1 MVIMSGTATVL
12 QQFVSGLKS
21 RNEDTRAKSAKD
33 LQHYVTTEL
42 RELSQDEATTFY
54 DELNHHIFELVS
66 SSDVNERKGGILA
79 IVSLIGVEGGN
90 ATRISRFANYLRNL
104 LPSSDPVVME
114 MASKAMGHL
123 SMAGDTFTAE
133 YVEFEVKRAL
143 EWLGADRNEGRRHAA
158 VLVLRELAVSAPTF
172 FFQQVQPFFD
182 NIFYAVWDPKQAI
195 REGAVSALRASLI
208 LTTQRETK
216 EMQKP
221 QWYKQTFEEAEKGFD
236 ETLAKEKGMNRD
248 DRVHGALLILN
259 ELVRISSMEG
269 ERMREEME
277 EITQQQLVHDKYC
290 KELMGFGTKPR
301 HITPFT
307 SFQSVQPQQSNA
319 LLGLLGYSTPQGFLT
334 FGAAPLPAK
343 SSLVESRYCRELMEE
358 RFDQVCRWVLKYK
371 TSKNPLI
378 QMTILNLLPRLAAF
392 QPHIFTDQYLS
403 DTMGYLLGCLKKE
416 KERTAAFQALGLL
429 VVAVRAEIQPYLSK
443 VLEIIKA
450 ALPPKDFAHKRQKT
464 MQVDATVFTCI
475 SMLSRAMG
483 PSIQPDIKELLE
495 PMLAVGLSPAL
506 TAVLYDLSRQI
517 PQLKKDIQDGLLK
530 MLSLVLMHKPLR
542 HPGMPKGLAYQLAS
556 PSLTNI
562 PEASDVGSITL
573 ALRTLGSFEFEG
585 HSLTQFVRHCAD
597 HFLNSEHKEIRMEA
611 ARTCSRLLTPS
622 IHLISGHVVS
632 QTAVQ
637 VVADVLSK
645 LLVVGITDPDPDI
658 RYCVLASLDERFD
671 AHLAQAENLQA
682 LFVALNDEVFEIR
695 ELAICTIGRLSS
707 MNPAF
712 VMPFLR
718 KMLIQILTELEHS
731 GVGRNKEQ
739 SARMLG
745 HLVSNA
751 PRLIRPYMEP
761 ILKAL
766 ILKLKDPDPN
776 PGVVISVLATIGELA
791 QVVGWSPQRS
801 QESTVKGRQT
811 LHFRQSAG
819 DAQVDQ
825 VFVFESVQEEAEAQL
840 PRNQH
845 RKPQENVS
853 GLEMRKWMDELF
865 PIIMDMLQDS
875 SSLAKRQ
882 VALWT
887 LGQQVASTGYVVEPY
902 RKYPSLL
909 EVLLN
914 FLKTEQNQGIRRE
927 AIRVLGLLGALDPY
941 KHKVNI
947 GMIDQSRDASA
958 VSLSESKSS
967 QDSAD
972 YSTSEM
978 LVNMGNLPLDEF
990 YPAVA
995 IVTLMRIL
1003 RDPSLSN
1010 HHTMVVQAV
1019 TFIFKSLGLKC
1030 VQFLP
1035 QVMPTFLNVIRVC
1048 DASIREFLFQQ
1059 MGMVVCFVKIHIRPY
1074 MDDIF
1079 TLIREYWTPN
1089 NPMQNTIILL
1099 IEQIVVALGGEFKL
1113 YLPQLIPHM
1122 LRVFMHD
1129 NSTGR
1134 GVTIKLLNAIQLFGA
1149 NLDDYLH
1156 LLLPPI
1162 VKLFDA
1168 PDVPLQA
1175 RKVALETLDRL
1186 TESLDFTDYASR
1198 IIHPIVRTLDSTPE
1212 LRSTSMDTLSS
1223 LVFQLGKK
1231 YQIFIPM
1238 VNKVML
1244 KHRINHQRYDIL
1256 ICRIVKGYTLAEEEE
1271 DPLIFQHRQLR
1282 GNQGDALV
1290 SGPVEAGPMKKLH
1303 VSTTALQ
1310 KAWGAARKVSKD
1322 DWLEW
1327 LRRLSVVLLKE
1338 SSSPALRSCWS
1349 LAQTYIPL
1357 ARDLFNAAFLSCW
1370 SELSEDQQDELIRSI
1385 ELALTSQ
1392 DIAEVT
1398 QTLLN
1403 LAEFMEH
1410 SDKGPLPLRDDNG
1423 IVLLGERAAKCRAYA
1438 KALHYKELE
1447 FQKGPSPLIL
1457 ESLIRSLDDDE

>member
-1 MVIMSGTATVL
+1 MAVVVFPAVTMVIMSGTATVL
-12 QQFVSGLKS
+12 QQFISGLKS

-42 RELSQDEATTFY
+42 REVPDAAPAPYTSLMSMKRKEGY
-54 DELNHHIFELVS
+54 LLLV
-66 SSDVNERKGGILA
+66 
-79 IVSLIGVEGGN
+79 VSLIGVEGGN

-182 NIFYAVWDPKQAI
+182 NIFYAVWDQKQAI
-195 REGAVSALRASLI
+195 REGAVSALRACLI

-319 LLGLLGYSTPQGFLT
+319 LLGLLGYSTPQGFLS
-334 FGAAPLPAK
+334 FGAAPVPAK

-392 QPHIFTDQYLS
+392 QPHNFTDQYLS
-403 DTMGYLLGCLKKE
+403 DTMGHLLGCLKKE

-429 VVAVRAEIQPYLSK
+429 VVAVRTEIQPYLSK
-443 VLEIIKA
+443 ILEIIKA

-464 MQVDATVFTCI
+464 IQVDATVFTCI

-542 HPGMPKGLAYQLAS
+542 HPGMPKGLAHQMAS

-562 PEASDVGSITL
+562 PEAGDVGGITL

-622 IHLISGHVVS
+622 INLINGHVVS

-776 PGVVISVLATIGELA
+776 PAVVISVLATIGELA
-791 QVVGWSPQRS
+791 Q
-801 QESTVKGRQT
+801 
-811 LHFRQSAG
+811 
-819 DAQVDQ
+819 
-825 VFVFESVQEEAEAQL
+825 
-840 PRNQH
+840 
-845 RKPQENVS
+845 VS

-1048 DASIREFLFQQ
+1048 DASIRESKKC
-1059 MGMVVCFVKIHIRPY
+1059 VVIA
-1074 MDDIF
+1074 
-1079 TLIREYWTPN
+1079 
-1089 NPMQNTIILL
+1089 
-1099 IEQIVVALGGEFKL
+1099 IE
-1113 YLPQLIPHM
+1113 
-1122 LRVFMHD
+1122 
-1129 NSTGR
+1129 
-1134 GVTIKLLNAIQLFGA
+1134 
-1149 NLDDYLH
+1149 
-1156 LLLPPI
+1156 
-1162 VKLFDA
+1162 
-1168 PDVPLQA
+1168 
-1175 RKVALETLDRL
+1175 
-1186 TESLDFTDYASR
+1186 
-1198 IIHPIVRTLDSTPE
+1198 
-1212 LRSTSMDTLSS
+1212 
-1223 LVFQLGKK
+1223 
-1231 YQIFIPM
+1231 
-1238 VNKVML
+1238 
-1244 KHRINHQRYDIL
+1244 
-1256 ICRIVKGYTLAEEEE
+1256 
-1271 DPLIFQHRQLR
+1271 
-1282 GNQGDALV
+1282 
-1290 SGPVEAGPMKKLH
+1290 
-1303 VSTTALQ
+1303 
-1310 KAWGAARKVSKD
+1310 
-1322 DWLEW
+1322 
-1327 LRRLSVVLLKE
+1327 
-1338 SSSPALRSCWS
+1338 
-1349 LAQTYIPL
+1349 
-1357 ARDLFNAAFLSCW
+1357 
-1370 SELSEDQQDELIRSI
+1370 
-1385 ELALTSQ
+1385 
-1392 DIAEVT
+1392 
-1398 QTLLN
+1398 
-1403 LAEFMEH
+1403 
-1410 SDKGPLPLRDDNG
+1410 
-1423 IVLLGERAAKCRAYA
+1423 
-1438 KALHYKELE
+1438 
-1447 FQKGPSPLIL
+1447 
-1457 ESLIRSLDDDE
+1457 

>member
-1 MVIMSGTATVL
+1 LVPLETDAVAIMSGTATVL
-12 QQFVSGLKS
+12 QQFISGLKS
-21 RNEDTRAKSAKD
+21 RSEETRAKSAKD

-42 RELSQDEATTFY
+42 REVSQEEATQFY

-114 MASKAMGHL
+114 MASKAMGRL
-123 SMAGDTFTAE
+123 AMAGDTFTAE

-172 FFQQVQPFFD
+172 FFQQVQPLFD

-195 REGAVSALRASLI
+195 REGAVSALRACLI
-208 LTTQRETK
+208 LTTQREPK

-221 QWYKQTFEEAEKGFD
+221 QWYRQTFEEAEKGFD

-248 DRVHGALLILN
+248 DRAHGALLILN

-269 ERMREEME
+269 ERLREEME

-290 KELMGFGTKPR
+290 KDLMGFGTKPR

-319 LLGLLGYSTPQGFLT
+319 LLGLLGYNTQQGLLG
-334 FGAAPLPAK
+334 FGASPVQTK
-343 SSLVESRYCRELMEE
+343 STLVESRYCRELMEE
-358 RFDQVCRWVLKYK
+358 RFDQVCRWVLKYR
-371 TSKNPLI
+371 TTKNPLI

-392 QPHIFTDQYLS
+392 QPHTFTVQDQYLL
-403 DTMGYLLGCLKKE
+403 DTMNHLLGCLKKE

-429 VVAVRAEIQPYLSK
+429 AVAVRAEIQPYLQK
-443 VLEIIKA
+443 ILEIVKA
-450 ALPPKDFAHKRQKT
+450 ALPPKDFAHKRQKAI
-464 MQVDATVFTCI
+464 QVDATVFTCI
-475 SMLSRAMG
+475 SMLARAMG
-483 PSIQPDIKELLE
+483 PCIQQDIKELLE

-542 HPGMPKGLAYQLAS
+542 HPGMPKGLAHQLAS
-556 PSLTNI
+556 PSQTNI
-562 PEASDVGSITL
+562 PETSDVGSITL

-622 IHLISGHVVS
+622 IHLISGHGHVVS

-766 ILKLKDPDPN
+766 IMKLKDPDPN

-791 QVVGWSPQRS
+791 QV
-801 QESTVKGRQT
+801 
-811 LHFRQSAG
+811 
-819 DAQVDQ
+819 
-825 VFVFESVQEEAEAQL
+825 
-840 PRNQH
+840 
-845 RKPQENVS
+845 S

-875 SSLAKRQ
+875 SLLAKRQ

-914 FLKTEQNQGIRRE
+914 FLKTEQSQGIRRE

-958 VSLSESKSS
+958 VSLSESKSN
-967 QDSAD
+967 QDSVIYKAIHATQVPI
-972 YSTSEM
+972 YEYEFFSSVLSLYISTIFYIKSQEFFHS
-978 LVNMGNLPLDEF
+978 LILIYLTFKFLSCFTSKAAMGF
-990 YPAVA
+990 
-995 IVTLMRIL
+995 L
-1003 RDPSLSN
+1003 RP
-1010 HHTMVVQAV
+1010 
-1019 TFIFKSLGLKC
+1019 
-1030 VQFLP
+1030 FLP
-1035 QVMPTFLNVIRVC
+1035 IIIKVIQGI
-1048 DASIREFLFQQ
+1048 DANMRSKFLFQQ
-1059 MGMVVCFVKIHIRPY
+1059 LGMLVSFVKIHIRPY

-1134 GVTIKLLNAIQLFGA
+1134 SVTIKLLNAIQLFGA

-1175 RKVALETLDRL
+1175 RKVSLETLDRL

-1198 IIHPIVRTLDSTPE
+1198 IIHPIVRTLDGTSE
-1212 LRSTSMDTLSS
+1212 LRTTSMDTLSS

-1231 YQIFIPM
+1231 HLKCKKCTCWGVASIFLALHI
-1238 VNKVML
+1238 NKRL
-1244 KHRINHQRYDIL
+1244 YKRLSKRYSD
-1256 ICRIVKGYTLAEEEE
+1256 GYTLAEEEE
-1271 DPLIFQHRQLR
+1271 DPLIYQHRALR
-1282 GNQGDALV
+1282 SSQGDTLV
-1290 SGPVEAGPMKKLH
+1290 SGPVETGPMKKLH
-1303 VSTTALQ
+1303 VSTSALQ
-1310 KAWGAARKVSKD
+1310 KAWGASRRVSKD

-1327 LRRLSVVLLKE
+1327 LRRLSVELLKE

-1349 LAQTYIPL
+1349 LAQAYNPL

-1370 SELSEDQQDELIRSI
+1370 SELNEDQQDELIRSI

-1447 FQKGPSPLIL
+1447 FQKGPSPAIL
-1457 ESLIRSLDDDE
+1457 ESLI

>member
-66 SSDVNERKGGILA
+66 SSDVNEKKGGILA

-104 LPSSDPVVME
+104 LPSSDSVVME

-182 NIFYAVWDPKQAI
+182 NIFYAVWDQKQAI
-195 REGAVSALRASLI
+195 REGAVAALRACLI

-221 QWYKQTFEEAEKGFD
+221 QWYKQTFDEAEKGFD
-236 ETLAKEKGMNRD
+236 ETLSKEKGMNRD

-319 LLGLLGYSTPQGFLT
+319 LLGLLGYSTPQGFLS
-334 FGAAPLPAK
+334 FGATPVPAK

-358 RFDQVCRWVLKYK
+358 CFDQVCRWVLKYR

-392 QPHIFTDQYLS
+392 QPHTFTVEVCPLPDQYLA

-429 VVAVRAEIQPYLSK
+429 VVAVRAEIQPYLTK
-443 VLEIIKA
+443 ILEIIKA

-483 PSIQPDIKELLE
+483 PSIQQDIKELLE

-542 HPGMPKGLAYQLAS
+542 HPGMPKGLAQQLAS

-622 IHLISGHVVS
+622 IHLISGHGHVVS

-791 QVVGWSPQRS
+791 Q
-801 QESTVKGRQT
+801 
-811 LHFRQSAG
+811 
-819 DAQVDQ
+819 
-825 VFVFESVQEEAEAQL
+825 
-840 PRNQH
+840 
-845 RKPQENVS
+845 VS

-1129 NSTGR
+1129 MSMGR
-1134 GVTIKLLNAIQLFGA
+1134 SVTIKVNVSAGRTGRNDLFYLCSSITVQLFMPLSPRTQRPLSLLNGRSLEPPRVFLELASRAKLSNRGRRALFREVSK
-1149 NLDDYLH
+1149 NLIVTLTELQRTFLKDNH
-1156 LLLPPI
+1156 LYSTPPI
-1162 VKLFDA
+1162 R
-1168 PDVPLQA
+1168 PLC
-1175 RKVALETLDRL
+1175 
-1186 TESLDFTDYASR
+1186 SLDSNPFTLSACAMKCVENSEEAVFVRNTRRHVSILIPSRRCNRRR
-1198 IIHPIVRTLDSTPE
+1198 IIEGRCLST
-1212 LRSTSMDTLSS
+1212 
-1223 LVFQLGKK
+1223 
-1231 YQIFIPM
+1231 
-1238 VNKVML
+1238 
-1244 KHRINHQRYDIL
+1244 
-1256 ICRIVKGYTLAEEEE
+1256 GYTLAEEEE

-1282 GNQGDALV
+1282 SNQGDV
-1290 SGPVEAGPMKKLH
+1290 GSGPAEAGPMKKLH

-1447 FQKGPSPLIL
+1447 FQKGASPLIL
-1457 ESLIRSLDDDE
+1457 ESLIR

>member
-1 MVIMSGTATVL
+1 MSGTVSIL
-12 QQFVSGLKS
+12 QQFANGLKS
-21 RNEDTRAKSAKD
+21 RSEETRAKAAKD
-33 LQHYVTTEL
+33 LQHYVTMEL
-42 RELSQDEATTFY
+42 REMSQEESTRFY
-54 DELNHHIFELVS
+54 DQLNHHIFELVS
-66 SSDVNERKGGILA
+66 SSDANERKGGILA
-79 IVSLIGVEGGN
+79 IASLIGVEGGN
-90 ATRISRFANYLRNL
+90 ATRIGRFANYLRNL
-104 LPSSDPVVME
+104 LPSNDPVVME
-114 MASKAMGHL
+114 MASKAIGRL
-123 SMAGDTFTAE
+123 AMAGDTFTAE

-158 VLVLRELAVSAPTF
+158 VLVLRELAISVPTF

-182 NIFYAVWDPKQAI
+182 NIFVAVWDPKQAI
-195 REGAVSALRASLI
+195 REGAVSALRACLI
-208 LTTQRETK
+208 LTTQREPK

-221 QWYKQTFEEAEKGFD
+221 QWYRHTYEEAEKGFD

-248 DRVHGALLILN
+248 DRIHGALLILN

-269 ERMREEME
+269 E
-277 EITQQQLVHDKYC
+277 LVHDKYC
-290 KELMGFGTKPR
+290 KDLMGFSTKPR

-307 SFQSVQPQQSNA
+307 SFQSLQPSQSNA
-319 LLGLLGYSTPQGFLT
+319 LAGLLGYSAHQGIMGFAT
-334 FGAAPLPAK
+334 SPVPVK
-343 SSLVESRYCRELMEE
+343 STLVESRCCRDLMEE
-358 RFDQVCRWVLKYK
+358 KFDQVCQWVLKCR
-371 TSKNPLI
+371 TSKNSLI
-378 QMTILNLLPRLAAF
+378 QMTVLNLLPRLAAF
-392 QPHIFTDQYLS
+392 RPSAFTADQYLP
-403 DTMGYLLGCLKKE
+403 DTMNHVLSCVKKE

-429 VVAVRAEIQPYLSK
+429 SVAVRSEFQAYLPK

-450 ALPPKDFAHKRQKT
+450 ALPPKDFAHKRQKSV
-464 MQVDATVFTCI
+464 QVDATVFTCI
-475 SMLSRAMG
+475 SMLARAMG
-483 PSIQPDIKELLE
+483 PSIQQDIKELLE

-542 HPGMPKGLAYQLAS
+542 HPGMPKGLAHQLAS

-562 PEASDVGSITL
+562 PEAS
-573 ALRTLGSFEFEG
+573 

-622 IHLISGHVVS
+622 IHLISGHAHVVS

-658 RYCVLASLDERFD
+658 RFCVLASLDERFD

-682 LFVALNDEVFEIR
+682 LFVALNDQVFEIR
-695 ELAICTIGRLSS
+695 ELAICTVGRLSS

-731 GVGRNKEQ
+731 GVGRIKEQ

-766 ILKLKDPDPN
+766 IVKLKDPDPDPN
-776 PGVVISVLATIGELA
+776 PGVINNVLATIGELA
-791 QVVGWSPQRS
+791 QV
-801 QESTVKGRQT
+801 
-811 LHFRQSAG
+811 
-819 DAQVDQ
+819 
-825 VFVFESVQEEAEAQL
+825 
-840 PRNQH
+840 
-845 RKPQENVS
+845 S
-853 GLEMRKWMDELF
+853 GLEMRKWVDELF
-865 PIIMDMLQDS
+865 IIIMDMLQDS
-875 SSLAKRQ
+875 SLLAKRQ

-887 LGQQVASTGYVVEPY
+887 LGQLVASTGYVVEPY
-902 RKYPSLL
+902 RKYPTLL

-914 FLKTEQNQGIRRE
+914 FLKTEQNQGTRRE

-967 QDSAD
+967 QDSSD

-990 YPAVA
+990 YPAVSMVA
-995 IVTLMRIL
+995 LMRIF
-1003 RDPSLSN
+1003 RDQSLSQ
-1010 HHTMVVQAV
+1010 HHTMVVQAI

-1048 DASIREFLFQQ
+1048 DGAIREFLFQQ
-1059 MGMVVCFVKIHIRPY
+1059 LGMLVSFVRSHIRPY
-1074 MDDIF
+1074 MDEIV
-1079 TLIREYWTPN
+1079 TLMRDFWVMN
-1089 NPMQNTIILL
+1089 NSIQSTIILL

-1129 NSTGR
+1129 NSQGR
-1134 GVTIKLLNAIQLFGA
+1134 IVS
-1149 NLDDYLH
+1149 
-1156 LLLPPI
+1156 

-1168 PDVPLQA
+1168 PDVPVVA
-1175 RKVALETLDRL
+1175 RKAALETVDRL

-1198 IIHPIVRTLDSTPE
+1198 IIHPIVRTLDQSPE
-1212 LRSTSMDTLSS
+1212 LRTTAMDTLSS

-1238 VNKVML
+1238 VNKVL
-1244 KHRINHQRYDIL
+1244 VRHRINHQRYDVL
-1256 ICRIVKGYTLAEEEE
+1256 ICRIVKGYTLADEEE
-1271 DPLIFQHRQLR
+1271 DPLIYQHRMLR
-1282 GNQGDALV
+1282 SNQGETSAT
-1290 SGPVEAGPMKKLH
+1290 GPVETGPMKKLH
-1303 VSTTALQ
+1303 VSTINLQ
-1310 KAWGAARKVSKD
+1310 KAWGAARRVSKD

-1327 LRRLSVVLLKE
+1327 LRRLSLELLKD
-1338 SSSPALRSCWS
+1338 SSSPSLRSCWA
-1349 LAQTYIPL
+1349 LAQAYNPM
-1357 ARDLFNAAFLSCW
+1357 ARDLFNAAFVSCW
-1370 SELSEDQQDELIRSI
+1370 SELNEDQQDELIRSI

-1447 FQKGPSPLIL
+1447 FQKGPTPAIL
-1457 ESLIRSLDDDE
+1457 ESLI

>member
-1 MVIMSGTATVL
+1 AEIPPSLPPGLEDSGEAGGETGGLKRLHLRWRRQLRPWPKPREPQGKMLGTGPAAATTATTTSSNVSVL
-12 QQFVSGLKS
+12 QQFASGLKS
-21 RNEDTRAKSAKD
+21 RNEETRAKAAKE
-33 LQHYVTTEL
+33 LQHYVTMEL
-42 RELSQDEATTFY
+42 REMSQEESTRFY
-54 DELNHHIFELVS
+54 DQLNHHIFELVS
-66 SSDVNERKGGILA
+66 SSDANERKGGILA
-79 IVSLIGVEGGN
+79 IASLIGVEGGN
-90 ATRISRFANYLRNL
+90 ATRIGRFANYLRNL
-104 LPSSDPVVME
+104 LPSNDPVVME
-114 MASKAMGHL
+114 MASKAIGRL
-123 SMAGDTFTAE
+123 AMAGDTFTAE

-158 VLVLRELAVSAPTF
+158 VLVLRELAISVPTF

-182 NIFYAVWDPKQAI
+182 NIFVAVWDPKQAI
-195 REGAVSALRASLI
+195 REGAVAALRACLI
-208 LTTQRETK
+208 LTTQREPK

-221 QWYKQTFEEAEKGFD
+221 QWYRR
-236 ETLAKEKGMNRD
+236 L
-248 DRVHGALLILN
+248 
-259 ELVRISSMEG
+259 
-269 ERMREEME
+269 REEME

-290 KELMGFGTKPR
+290 KDLMGFGTKPR

-307 SFQSVQPQQSNA
+307 SFQAVQPQQSNA
-319 LLGLLGYSTPQGFLT
+319 LVGLLGYSSHQGLMG
-334 FGAAPLPAK
+334 FGASPSPAK
-343 SSLVESRYCRELMEE
+343 STLVESRCCRDLMEE
-358 RFDQVCRWVLKYK
+358 KFDQVCQWVLKCRN
-371 TSKNPLI
+371 SKNSLI

-392 QPHIFTDQYLS
+392 RPSAFTDTQYLQ
-403 DTMGYLLGCLKKE
+403 DTMNHVLSCVKKE

-429 VVAVRAEIQPYLSK
+429 SVAVRSEFRVYLPR
-443 VLEIIKA
+443 VLDIIRA
-450 ALPPKDFAHKRQKT
+450 ALPPKDFAHKRQKA

-475 SMLSRAMG
+475 SMLARAMG
-483 PSIQPDIKELLE
+483 PGIQQDIKELLE

-542 HPGMPKGLAYQLAS
+542 HPGMPKGLAHQLAS
-556 PSLTNI
+556 PGLTTL

-622 IHLISGHVVS
+622 VHLISGHAHVVS

-645 LLVVGITDPDPDI
+645 LLVVGITDPGSWQQRWKLGKDWREEHIEGVFKDSITLADPDI

-682 LFVALNDEVFEIR
+682 LFVALNDQMFEIR
-695 ELAICTIGRLSS
+695 ELAICTVGRLSS

-731 GVGRNKEQ
+731 GIGRIKEQ

-766 ILKLKDPDPN
+766 ILKLKDPDPDPN
-776 PGVVISVLATIGELA
+776 PGVINNVLATIGELA
-791 QVVGWSPQRS
+791 QV
-801 QESTVKGRQT
+801 
-811 LHFRQSAG
+811 
-819 DAQVDQ
+819 
-825 VFVFESVQEEAEAQL
+825 
-840 PRNQH
+840 
-845 RKPQENVS
+845 
-853 GLEMRKWMDELF
+853 
-865 PIIMDMLQDS
+865 
-875 SSLAKRQ
+875 
-882 VALWT
+882 ALWT
-887 LGQQVASTGYVVEPY
+887 LGQLVASTGYVVEPY
-902 RKYPSLL
+902 RKYPTLL

-914 FLKTEQNQGIRRE
+914 FLKTEQNQGTRRE

-967 QDSAD
+967 QDSSD

-990 YPAVA
+990 YPAVSMVA
-995 IVTLMRIL
+995 LMRIF
-1003 RDPSLSN
+1003 RDQSLSH
-1010 HHTMVVQAV
+1010 HHTMVVQAI

-1048 DASIREFLFQQ
+1048 DGAIREFLFQQ
-1059 MGMVVCFVKIHIRPY
+1059 LGMLVSFVKSHIRPY
-1074 MDDIF
+1074 MDEIV
-1079 TLIREYWTPN
+1079 TLMREFWVMNTSI
-1089 NPMQNTIILL
+1089 QSTIILL

-1129 NSTGR
+1129 NSPGR
-1134 GVTIKLLNAIQLFGA
+1134 IVSIKLLSAIQLFGA

-1168 PDVPLQA
+1168 PEVPLPS
-1175 RKVALETLDRL
+1175 RKAALETVDRL

-1198 IIHPIVRTLDSTPE
+1198 IIHPIVRTLDQSPE
-1212 LRSTSMDTLSS
+1212 LRPTAMDTLSS

-1238 VNKVML
+1238 VNKVL
-1244 KHRINHQRYDIL
+1244 VRHRINHQRYDVL
-1256 ICRIVKGYTLAEEEE
+1256 ICRIVKGYTLADEEE
-1271 DPLIFQHRQLR
+1271 DPLIYQHRMLR
-1282 GNQGDALV
+1282 SGQGDALA
-1290 SGPVEAGPMKKLH
+1290 SGPVETGPMKKLH
-1303 VSTTALQ
+1303 VSTINLQ
-1310 KAWGAARKVSKD
+1310 KAERKKNKAWGAARRVSKD

-1327 LRRLSVVLLKE
+1327 LRRLSLELLKD
-1338 SSSPALRSCWS
+1338 SSSPSLRSCWA
-1349 LAQTYIPL
+1349 LAQAYNPM
-1357 ARDLFNAAFLSCW
+1357 ARDLFNAAFVSCW
-1370 SELSEDQQDELIRSI
+1370 SELNEDQQDELIRSI

-1447 FQKGPSPLIL
+1447 FQKGPTPAIL
-1457 ESLIRSLDDDE
+1457 ESLI

>member
-1 MVIMSGTATVL
+1 MSVSQAEHLDTELSLMLLINSCAFHNTTDQAIQMVIMSGTATVL

-66 SSDVNERKGGILA
+66 SSDVNEKKGGILA

-195 REGAVSALRASLI
+195 REGAVSALRACLI

-334 FGAAPLPAK
+334 FGAAPVPAK

-495 PMLAVGLSPAL
+495 PMLAVGLS
-506 TAVLYDLSRQI
+506 
-517 PQLKKDIQDGLLK
+517 
-530 MLSLVLMHKPLR
+530 
-542 HPGMPKGLAYQLAS
+542 
-556 PSLTNI
+556 
-562 PEASDVGSITL
+562 
-573 ALRTLGSFEFEG
+573 
-585 HSLTQFVRHCAD
+585 
-597 HFLNSEHKEIRMEA
+597 EHKEIRMEA

-622 IHLISGHVVS
+622 IHLHSGHVVS

-791 QVVGWSPQRS
+791 QFLQS
-801 QESTVKGRQT
+801 QDGTVKSTQT
-811 LHFRQSAG
+811 LQFSQHAV
-819 DAQVDQ
+819 DVQVD
-825 VFVFESVQEEAEAQL
+825 SVQEAEDAQL
-840 PRNQH
+840 LLNQH
-845 RKPQENVS
+845 RKVS

-1134 GVTIKLLNAIQLFGA
+1134 SVTMKLLNAIQLFGA

-1175 RKVALETLDRL
+1175 RKVALETLERL

-1256 ICRIVKGYTLAEEEE
+1256 ICRIV
-1271 DPLIFQHRQLR
+1271 
-1282 GNQGDALV
+1282 
-1290 SGPVEAGPMKKLH
+1290 
-1303 VSTTALQ
+1303 

-1457 ESLIRSLDDDE
+1457 ESLISVSGDKRFLLVEIHPRHKNCV

>member
-1 MVIMSGTATVL
+1 MSGTATVL

-21 RNEDTRAKSAKD
+21 RNEDTRAKAAKD

-66 SSDVNERKGGILA
+66 SSDVNEKKGGILA

-104 LPSSDPVVME
+104 LPSSDSVVME

-182 NIFYAVWDPKQAI
+182 NIFYAVWDSKQAI
-195 REGAVSALRASLI
+195 REGAVSALRACLI

-236 ETLAKEKGMNRD
+236 ETLAKEKGMNKD

-277 EITQQQLVHDKYC
+277 EITQQQMVHDKYC
-290 KELMGFGTKPR
+290 KELMGFSTKPR

-319 LLGLLGYSTPQGFLT
+319 LLGLLGYSTPQGFLS
-334 FGAAPLPAK
+334 FGAAPVPSK
-343 SSLVESRYCRELMEE
+343 STLVESRYCRELMEE
-358 RFDQVCRWVLKYK
+358 RFDQVCRWVLKYR

-392 QPHIFTDQYLS
+392 QPHTFTDQYLQ
-403 DTMGYLLGCLKKE
+403 DTMGHLLGCLKKE

-443 VLEIIKA
+443 ILEIIKA

-483 PSIQPDIKELLE
+483 PSIQQDVKELLE

-622 IHLISGHVVS
+622 IHLISGHGHVVS

-791 QVVGWSPQRS
+791 Q
-801 QESTVKGRQT
+801 
-811 LHFRQSAG
+811 
-819 DAQVDQ
+819 
-825 VFVFESVQEEAEAQL
+825 
-840 PRNQH
+840 
-845 RKPQENVS
+845 VS

-1048 DASIREFLFQQ
+1048 DASIRE
-1059 MGMVVCFVKIHIRPY
+1059 
-1074 MDDIF
+1074 
-1079 TLIREYWTPN
+1079 EYWTPN

-1129 NSTGR
+1129 NSPGR
-1134 GVTIKLLNAIQLFGA
+1134 SVTIKMLMAIQLFGA

-1156 LLLPPI
+1156 LLLPPV

-1198 IIHPIVRTLDSTPE
+1198 IIHPIVRTLDVTPE
-1212 LRSTSMDTLSS
+1212 LRNTSMDTLSS

-1244 KHRINHQRYDIL
+1244 KHRINHQRYDVL

-1282 GNQGDALV
+1282 GNQSDTLV
-1290 SGPVEAGPMKKLH
+1290 SGPVESGPMKKLH

-1457 ESLIRSLDDDE
+1457 ESLIRLGIYIADLKNKKKEIQ

>member
-1 MVIMSGTATVL
+1 MPVVVFPAVAMVILSGTATVL

-66 SSDVNERKGGILA
+66 SSDVNEKKGGILA

-182 NIFYAVWDPKQAI
+182 NIFYAVWDQKQAI
-195 REGAVSALRASLI
+195 REGAVSALRACLI

-334 FGAAPLPAK
+334 FGAAPAPAK

-358 RFDQVCRWVLKYK
+358 RFDQVRPSGSVALVRPGLGLVLRWRSDSP
-371 TSKNPLI
+371 TNI
-378 QMTILNLLPRLAAF
+378 
-392 QPHIFTDQYLS
+392 TDQYLS
-403 DTMGYLLGCLKKE
+403 DSMGHLLGCLKKE

-429 VVAVRAEIQPYLSK
+429 VVAVRTEIQPYLSK
-443 VLEIIKA
+443 ILEIIKA

-464 MQVDATVFTCI
+464 IQVDATVFTCI

-542 HPGMPKGLAYQLAS
+542 HPGMPKGLAHQMAS

-562 PEASDVGSITL
+562 PEAGDVGGITL

-622 IHLISGHVVS
+622 INLINGHVVS

-776 PGVVISVLATIGELA
+776 PAVVISVLATIGELA
-791 QVVGWSPQRS
+791 QV
-801 QESTVKGRQT
+801 
-811 LHFRQSAG
+811 
-819 DAQVDQ
+819 
-825 VFVFESVQEEAEAQL
+825 
-840 PRNQH
+840 
-845 RKPQENVS
+845 
-853 GLEMRKWMDELF
+853 
-865 PIIMDMLQDS
+865 
-875 SSLAKRQ
+875 
-882 VALWT
+882 
-887 LGQQVASTGYVVEPY
+887 
-902 RKYPSLL
+902 
-909 EVLLN
+909 
-914 FLKTEQNQGIRRE
+914 
-927 AIRVLGLLGALDPY
+927 
-941 KHKVNI
+941 
-947 GMIDQSRDASA
+947 
-958 VSLSESKSS
+958 
-967 QDSAD
+967 
-972 YSTSEM
+972 
-978 LVNMGNLPLDEF
+978 
-990 YPAVA
+990 
-995 IVTLMRIL
+995 
-1003 RDPSLSN
+1003 
-1010 HHTMVVQAV
+1010 
-1019 TFIFKSLGLKC
+1019 
-1030 VQFLP
+1030 
-1035 QVMPTFLNVIRVC
+1035 
-1048 DASIREFLFQQ
+1048 
-1059 MGMVVCFVKIHIRPY
+1059 
-1074 MDDIF
+1074 
-1079 TLIREYWTPN
+1079 
-1089 NPMQNTIILL
+1089 
-1099 IEQIVVALGGEFKL
+1099 
-1113 YLPQLIPHM
+1113 
-1122 LRVFMHD
+1122 
-1129 NSTGR
+1129 
-1134 GVTIKLLNAIQLFGA
+1134 
-1149 NLDDYLH
+1149 
-1156 LLLPPI
+1156 
-1162 VKLFDA
+1162 
-1168 PDVPLQA
+1168 
-1175 RKVALETLDRL
+1175 
-1186 TESLDFTDYASR
+1186 
-1198 IIHPIVRTLDSTPE
+1198 
-1212 LRSTSMDTLSS
+1212 
-1223 LVFQLGKK
+1223 
-1231 YQIFIPM
+1231 
-1238 VNKVML
+1238 
-1244 KHRINHQRYDIL
+1244 
-1256 ICRIVKGYTLAEEEE
+1256 
-1271 DPLIFQHRQLR
+1271 
-1282 GNQGDALV
+1282 
-1290 SGPVEAGPMKKLH
+1290 
-1303 VSTTALQ
+1303 
-1310 KAWGAARKVSKD
+1310 
-1322 DWLEW
+1322 
-1327 LRRLSVVLLKE
+1327 
-1338 SSSPALRSCWS
+1338 
-1349 LAQTYIPL
+1349 
-1357 ARDLFNAAFLSCW
+1357 
-1370 SELSEDQQDELIRSI
+1370 
-1385 ELALTSQ
+1385 
-1392 DIAEVT
+1392 
-1398 QTLLN
+1398 
-1403 LAEFMEH
+1403 
-1410 SDKGPLPLRDDNG
+1410 
-1423 IVLLGERAAKCRAYA
+1423 
-1438 KALHYKELE
+1438 
-1447 FQKGPSPLIL
+1447 
-1457 ESLIRSLDDDE
+1457 

>member
-1 MVIMSGTATVL
+1 MSGTATVL

-21 RNEDTRAKSAKD
+21 RNEDNRAKSAKD

-66 SSDVNERKGGILA
+66 SSDVNEKKGGILA

-114 MASKAMGHL
+114 MGSKAMGHL

-158 VLVLRELAVSAPTF
+158 
-172 FFQQVQPFFD
+172 
-182 NIFYAVWDPKQAI
+182 
-195 REGAVSALRASLI
+195 
-208 LTTQRETK
+208 
-216 EMQKP
+216 
-221 QWYKQTFEEAEKGFD
+221 QTFEEAEKGFD

-277 EITQQQLVHDKYC
+277 EITQQQLVHDRYC
-290 KELMGFGTKPR
+290 KEMMGFGTKPR

-307 SFQSVQPQQSNA
+307 SFQSLQPQQSNA

-334 FGAAPLPAK
+334 FGAAPAPAK
-343 SSLVESRYCRELMEE
+343 TSLVESRYCRELMEE
-358 RFDQVCRWVLKYK
+358 RFDQVCRWVLKYR

-506 TAVLYDLSRQI
+506 TAVLHDLSRQI

-542 HPGMPKGLAYQLAS
+542 HPGMPKGLAHQLAS

-707 MNPAF
+707 MNPAY

-791 QVVGWSPQRS
+791 Q
-801 QESTVKGRQT
+801 
-811 LHFRQSAG
+811 
-819 DAQVDQ
+819 
-825 VFVFESVQEEAEAQL
+825 
-840 PRNQH
+840 
-845 RKPQENVS
+845 VS

-1134 GVTIKLLNAIQLFGA
+1134 SVTMKLLNAIQLFGA

-1175 RKVALETLDRL
+1175 RKVALETLERL

-1244 KHRINHQRYDIL
+1244 KHRINHQRYDML

-1271 DPLIFQHRQLR
+1271 DPILQHRQSR
-1282 GNQGDALV
+1282 GKPGDALV

-1457 ESLIRSLDDDE
+1457 ESLI

>member
-66 SSDVNERKGGILA
+66 SSDVNEKKGGILA

-104 LPSSDPVVME
+104 LPSSDSVVME

-182 NIFYAVWDPKQAI
+182 NIFYAVWDQKQAI
-195 REGAVSALRASLI
+195 REGAVAALRACLI

-221 QWYKQTFEEAEKGFD
+221 QWYKQTFDEAEKGFD
-236 ETLAKEKGMNRD
+236 ETLSKEKGMNRD

-319 LLGLLGYSTPQGFLT
+319 LLGLLGYSTPQGFLS
-334 FGAAPLPAK
+334 FGATPVPAK

-358 RFDQVCRWVLKYK
+358 CFDQVCRWVLKYR

-392 QPHIFTDQYLS
+392 QPHTFTDQYLA

-429 VVAVRAEIQPYLSK
+429 VVAVRAEIQPYLTK
-443 VLEIIKA
+443 ILEIIKA

-483 PSIQPDIKELLE
+483 PSIQQDIKELLE

-542 HPGMPKGLAYQLAS
+542 HPGMPKGLAQQLAS

-622 IHLISGHVVS
+622 IHLISGHGHVVS

-791 QVVGWSPQRS
+791 Q
-801 QESTVKGRQT
+801 
-811 LHFRQSAG
+811 
-819 DAQVDQ
+819 
-825 VFVFESVQEEAEAQL
+825 
-840 PRNQH
+840 
-845 RKPQENVS
+845 VS

-1048 DASIREFLFQQ
+1048 DASIREVTCYLFLC
-1059 MGMVVCFVKIHIRPY
+1059 VCVCV
-1074 MDDIF
+1074 
-1079 TLIREYWTPN
+1079 W
-1089 NPMQNTIILL
+1089 
-1099 IEQIVVALGGEFKL
+1099 GG
-1113 YLPQLIPHM
+1113 
-1122 LRVFMHD
+1122 
-1129 NSTGR
+1129 G
-1134 GVTIKLLNAIQLFGA
+1134 
-1149 NLDDYLH
+1149 
-1156 LLLPPI
+1156 
-1162 VKLFDA
+1162 
-1168 PDVPLQA
+1168 
-1175 RKVALETLDRL
+1175 
-1186 TESLDFTDYASR
+1186 
-1198 IIHPIVRTLDSTPE
+1198 
-1212 LRSTSMDTLSS
+1212 
-1223 LVFQLGKK
+1223 
-1231 YQIFIPM
+1231 
-1238 VNKVML
+1238 
-1244 KHRINHQRYDIL
+1244 
-1256 ICRIVKGYTLAEEEE
+1256 
-1271 DPLIFQHRQLR
+1271 
-1282 GNQGDALV
+1282 
-1290 SGPVEAGPMKKLH
+1290 
-1303 VSTTALQ
+1303 
-1310 KAWGAARKVSKD
+1310 
-1322 DWLEW
+1322 
-1327 LRRLSVVLLKE
+1327 
-1338 SSSPALRSCWS
+1338 
-1349 LAQTYIPL
+1349 
-1357 ARDLFNAAFLSCW
+1357 
-1370 SELSEDQQDELIRSI
+1370 
-1385 ELALTSQ
+1385 
-1392 DIAEVT
+1392 
-1398 QTLLN
+1398 
-1403 LAEFMEH
+1403 
-1410 SDKGPLPLRDDNG
+1410 
-1423 IVLLGERAAKCRAYA
+1423 
-1438 KALHYKELE
+1438 
-1447 FQKGPSPLIL
+1447 
-1457 ESLIRSLDDDE
+1457 

>member
-42 RELSQDEATTFY
+42 RE
-54 DELNHHIFELVS
+54 
-66 SSDVNERKGGILA
+66 
-79 IVSLIGVEGGN
+79 
-90 ATRISRFANYLRNL
+90 
-104 LPSSDPVVME
+104 
-114 MASKAMGHL
+114 
-123 SMAGDTFTAE
+123 
-133 YVEFEVKRAL
+133 
-143 EWLGADRNEGRRHAA
+143 

-195 REGAVSALRASLI
+195 REGAVSALRACLI

-221 QWYKQTFEEAEKGFD
+221 QWYKVWHSTQTFEEAEKGFD

-307 SFQSVQPQQSNA
+307 SFQSVQPPQSNA
-319 LLGLLGYSTPQGFLT
+319 LLGLLGYSTPQGFLS
-334 FGAAPLPAK
+334 FGATPVPAK

-392 QPHIFTDQYLS
+392 QPHTFTDQYLS

-443 VLEIIKA
+443 ILEIIKA

-542 HPGMPKGLAYQLAS
+542 HPGMPKGLAHQLAS

-791 QVVGWSPQRS
+791 Q
-801 QESTVKGRQT
+801 
-811 LHFRQSAG
+811 
-819 DAQVDQ
+819 
-825 VFVFESVQEEAEAQL
+825 
-840 PRNQH
+840 
-845 RKPQENVS
+845 VS

-1134 GVTIKLLNAIQLFGA
+1134 SVTIKLLNAIQLFGA

-1282 GNQGDALV
+1282 GNGDALV

-1457 ESLIRSLDDDE
+1457 ESLIR

>member
-1 MVIMSGTATVL
+1 MTATANMSGIMTML
-12 QQFVSGLKS
+12 QQIANGLRSK
-21 RNEDTRAKSAKD
+21 NEETRTKAAKD

-42 RELSQDEATTFY
+42 REVTPEEATQFY
-54 DELNHHIFELVS
+54 DELNHFIFEFVS
-66 SSDVNERKGGILA
+66 SSDASERKGGILA
-79 IVSLIGVEGGN
+79 IVSLMGVEGGN

-104 LPSSDPVVME
+104 LPSSDPAVME
-114 MASKAMGHL
+114 MASKAMGRL
-123 SMAGDTFTAE
+123 AMAGDTFTAE

-143 EWLGADRNEGRRHAA
+143 EWMGPERHEGRRHAG
-158 VLVLRELAVSAPTF
+158 VLVLRELAISAPTF

-182 NIFYAVWDPKQAI
+182 NIFNGVWDPKQAI
-195 REGAVSALRASLI
+195 REGAVAALRACLI
-208 LTTQRETK
+208 LTTQREPK
-216 EMQKP
+216 ELQKP
-221 QWYKQTFEEAEKGFD
+221 QWYRQTYEEAERGFD
-236 ETLAKEKGMNRD
+236 ETLSKEKGMNRD
-248 DRVHGALLILN
+248 DRLHGALLIIN
-259 ELVRISSMEG
+259 ELVRISSIEG
-269 ERMREEME
+269 ERLRDEME
-277 EITQQQLVHDKYC
+277 EIAQQQLVHDKHC
-290 KELMGFGTKPR
+290 KDLLTYGLKPR
-301 HITPFT
+301 HITPFAGV
-307 SFQSVQPQQSNA
+307 QSVQPQPTNA
-319 LLGLLGYSTPQGFLT
+319 LLSLLGYTGQHGILGY
-334 FGAAPLPAK
+334 GAAPMPEK
-343 SSLVESRYCRELMEE
+343 SVLVESRACRELIEE
-358 RFDQVCRWVLKYK
+358 KFDQICRWVLKCRS
-371 TSKNPLI
+371 SKNPLI
-378 QMTILNLLPRLAAF
+378 QMSILNVLPRLAAF
-392 QPHIFTDQYLS
+392 RPSAFTADQYLPE
-403 DTMGYLLGCLKKE
+403 TMSHLLSCVRKE
-416 KERTAAFQALGLL
+416 KERTVAFQALGLIS
-429 VVAVRAEIQPYLSK
+429 VAVRSEIRCYLPK
-443 VLEIIKA
+443 ILEHVKS
-450 ALPPKDFAHKRQKT
+450 ALPPKDFAHKRQKS

-475 SMLSRAMG
+475 SMLARALG
-483 PSIQPDIKELLE
+483 PSIQQEVKELLE
-495 PMLAVGLSPAL
+495 PMLSVGLSPAL
-506 TAVLYDLSRQI
+506 TAVLYDLSRHI

-542 HPGMPKGLAYQLAS
+542 HPGMPKGLAQQLSS

-573 ALRTLGSFEFEG
+573 ALRTLGTFDFEG

-597 HFLNSEHKEIRMEA
+597 HFLNSEHKEVRMEA

-622 IHLISGHVVS
+622 IQQLSGHGHVS

-671 AHLAQAENLQA
+671 SHLAQAESLQA

-695 ELAICTIGRLSS
+695 ELTICTIGRLSS

-718 KMLIQILTELEHS
+718 KMLIQILTELENS

-766 ILKLKDPDPN
+766 ILKLRDPDPN
-776 PGVVISVLATIGELA
+776 PGVVTNVLATIGELA
-791 QVVGWSPQRS
+791 Q
-801 QESTVKGRQT
+801 
-811 LHFRQSAG
+811 
-819 DAQVDQ
+819 
-825 VFVFESVQEEAEAQL
+825 
-840 PRNQH
+840 
-845 RKPQENVS
+845 VS

-865 PIIMDMLQDS
+865 PIIMEMLQDS
-875 SSLAKRQ
+875 SLLAKRQ

-887 LGQQVASTGYVVEPY
+887 LGQLVASTGYVVEPY
-902 RKYPSLL
+902 RKYPTLL

-958 VSLSESKSS
+958 LSLSESKTNP
-967 QDSAD
+967 DSAD
-972 YSTSEM
+972 FSTSEM

-995 IVTLMRIL
+995 VVTLMRIL
-1003 RDPSLSN
+1003 RDQSLSC
-1010 HHTMVVQAV
+1010 HHTMVVQAI

-1035 QVMPTFLNVIRVC
+1035 QVMPTFLSVIRLC
-1048 DASIREFLFQQ
+1048 DINVREFMFQQ
-1059 MGMVVCFVKIHIRPY
+1059 LGMLVSFVRSHIRPY
-1074 MDDIF
+1074 MDEIF
-1079 TLIREYWTPN
+1079 ALMRDYWTMN
-1089 NPMQNTIILL
+1089 NPIQSTIILL
-1099 IEQIVVALGGEFKL
+1099 IEQIVLALGGEFKL

-1122 LRVFMHD
+1122 LRVFMQD
-1129 NSTGR
+1129 NSPGR
-1134 GVTIKLLNAIQLFGA
+1134 IVTIKLLNAIQMFGA

-1168 PDVPLQA
+1168 MDTPLPA
-1175 RKVALETLDRL
+1175 RKVALETVDRL

-1198 IIHPIVRTLDSTPE
+1198 IIHPIVRTLDVCPE
-1212 LRSTSMDTLSS
+1212 LRQTAMDTLSS

-1238 VNKVML
+1238 VNKVLL
-1244 KHRINHQRYDIL
+1244 KHRILHQRYEVL
-1256 ICRIVKGYTLAEEEE
+1256 TCRILKGYTLADEEE
-1271 DPLIFQHRQLR
+1271 DPLIYQHRTPR
-1282 GNQGDALV
+1282 GNLGEFAGGLLDT
-1290 SGPVEAGPMKKLH
+1290 GPMKKLH
-1303 VSTTALQ
+1303 VSTANLQ
-1310 KAWGAARKVSKD
+1310 KAWEATRRVSKD

-1327 LRRLSVVLLKE
+1327 LRRLGVELLKD
-1338 SSSPALRSCWS
+1338 SSSPSLRSCWS
-1349 LAQTYIPL
+1349 LAQAYNPL
-1357 ARDLFNAAFLSCW
+1357 ARDMFNAAFLSCW
-1370 SELSEDQQDELIRSI
+1370 SELNEDQQDELVQSI
-1385 ELALTSQ
+1385 EQALTAQ

-1410 SDKGPLPLRDDNG
+1410 SDKVHEETHGN
-1423 IVLLGERAAKCRAYA
+1423 VW
-1438 KALHYKELE
+1438 
-1447 FQKGPSPLIL
+1447 
-1457 ESLIRSLDDDE
+1457 

>member
-1 MVIMSGTATVL
+1 MSGTTSVL
-12 QQFVSGLKS
+12 QQFVSGLKNRS
-21 RNEDTRAKSAKD
+21 EEMRAKAAKD

-42 RELSQDEATTFY
+42 RELSQEEATQFY

-66 SSDVNERKGGILA
+66 SSDVNEKKGGILA

-104 LPSSDPVVME
+104 LPSSDLVVME
-114 MASKAMGHL
+114 MASKAMGRL

-236 ETLAKEKGMNRD
+236 ESLAKEKGMNRD
-248 DRVHGALLILN
+248 ERVHGALLILN

-269 ERMREEME
+269 ERLRAEME

-290 KELMGFGTKPR
+290 KEMMGFGTKPR

-319 LLGLLGYSTPQGFLT
+319 LLGLLGYNTPQGILT
-334 FGAAPLPAK
+334 FGAAPAPTKTTLM
-343 SSLVESRYCRELMEE
+343 ESRYCREMMEE
-358 RFDQVCRWVLKYK
+358 RFNQVCQWVLKYR

-378 QMTILNLLPRLAAF
+378 QMTILNILLRLAAF
-392 QPHIFTDQYLS
+392 QSHTVHSQVRTACPCASVPWVQEDQYLS
-403 DTMGYLLGCLKKE
+403 DTMGHLLGSLKKE
-416 KERTAAFQALGLL
+416 KERMAAFQALGLL
-429 VVAVRAEIQPYLSK
+429 VVAVKTEIQPYLTR

-450 ALPPKDFAHKRQKT
+450 ALPPKDFAHKRQKS

-483 PSIQPDIKELLE
+483 PCIQQDIKELLE
-495 PMLAVGLSPAL
+495 PMLTVGLSPAL

-517 PQLKKDIQDGLLK
+517 PLLKKDIQDGLLK

-542 HPGMPKGLAYQLAS
+542 HPGMPKGLAHQLSS

-622 IHLISGHVVS
+622 IHLISGHGHVVS

-718 KMLIQILTELEHS
+718 KMLIQ
-731 GVGRNKEQ
+731 
-739 SARMLG
+739 
-745 HLVSNA
+745 
-751 PRLIRPYMEP
+751 
-761 ILKAL
+761 AL

-791 QVVGWSPQRS
+791 Q
-801 QESTVKGRQT
+801 
-811 LHFRQSAG
+811 
-819 DAQVDQ
+819 
-825 VFVFESVQEEAEAQL
+825 
-840 PRNQH
+840 
-845 RKPQENVS
+845 VS

-1003 RDPSLSN
+1003 RDLSLSN
-1010 HHTMVVQAV
+1010 HHTMVVQDV

-1048 DASIREFLFQQ
+1048 DANIREFLFQQ
-1059 MGMVVCFVKIHIRPY
+1059 LGMLVCFVKIHIRPY

-1134 GVTIKLLNAIQLFGA
+1134 SVTVKLLNAIQLFGA

-1168 PDVPLQA
+1168 QDVPLQA
-1175 RKVALETLDRL
+1175 RNCPRC
-1186 TESLDFTDYASR
+1186 
-1198 IIHPIVRTLDSTPE
+1198 IVTQPFLIAPVG
-1212 LRSTSMDTLSS
+1212 MGK
-1223 LVFQLGKK
+1223 QLKG
-1231 YQIFIPM
+1231 
-1238 VNKVML
+1238 V
-1244 KHRINHQRYDIL
+1244 
-1256 ICRIVKGYTLAEEEE
+1256 RIVIVFFG
-1271 DPLIFQHRQLR
+1271 F
-1282 GNQGDALV
+1282 G
-1290 SGPVEAGPMKKLH
+1290 
-1303 VSTTALQ
+1303 LQ
-1310 KAWGAARKVSKD
+1310 AWGAARKVSKD

-1349 LAQTYIPL
+1349 LAQAYIPL

-1370 SELSEDQQDELIRSI
+1370 SELSEEQQDELIRSI

-1447 FQKGPSPLIL
+1447 FQKDPSPLIL
-1457 ESLIRSLDDDE
+1457 ESLIRPRVCRQRDSEVEL

>member
-1 MVIMSGTATVL
+1 MLMAGGRERFEDTKPTLVVKPTRPTPPLIGCASGTKTGGAMVIMSGTATVL

-195 REGAVSALRASLI
+195 REGAVAALRACLI

-334 FGAAPLPAK
+334 FGAAPAPAK
-343 SSLVESRYCRELMEE
+343 NSLVESRYC
-358 RFDQVCRWVLKYK
+358 
-371 TSKNPLI
+371 
-378 QMTILNLLPRLAAF
+378 
-392 QPHIFTDQYLS
+392 HQYLS

-443 VLEIIKA
+443 ILEIIKA

-542 HPGMPKGLAYQLAS
+542 HPGMPKGLAHQLSS

-622 IHLISGHVVS
+622 IHMISGHVVS

-671 AHLAQAENLQA
+671 THLAQAENLQA

-791 QVVGWSPQRS
+791 QV
-801 QESTVKGRQT
+801 
-811 LHFRQSAG
+811 
-819 DAQVDQ
+819 
-825 VFVFESVQEEAEAQL
+825 
-840 PRNQH
+840 
-845 RKPQENVS
+845 S

-875 SSLAKRQ
+875 SSLAKRQDEKKQCKEKLIPNIVSRFLVNDISHQ

-927 AIRVLGLLGALDPY
+927 ISMQTVDIPS
-941 KHKVNI
+941 I
-947 GMIDQSRDASA
+947 TSDAHD
-958 VSLSESKSS
+958 EENT
-967 QDSAD
+967 AD

-1129 NSTGR
+1129 NSPGR
-1134 GVTIKLLNAIQLFGA
+1134 SVTIKLLNAIQLFGA

-1175 RKVALETLDRL
+1175 RKVSLETLDRL

-1198 IIHPIVRTLDSTPE
+1198 IIHPIVRALDSTPE

-1256 ICRIVKGYTLAEEEE
+1256 ICRIV
-1271 DPLIFQHRQLR
+1271 
-1282 GNQGDALV
+1282 
-1290 SGPVEAGPMKKLH
+1290 
-1303 VSTTALQ
+1303 

-1447 FQKGPSPLIL
+1447 FQKGASPLIL
-1457 ESLIRSLDDDE
+1457 ESLIRLLL

>member
-1 MVIMSGTATVL
+1 MSGTTSVL
-12 QQFVSGLKS
+12 QQFVSGLKNRS
-21 RNEDTRAKSAKD
+21 EETRAKAAKD

-42 RELSQDEATTFY
+42 RE
-54 DELNHHIFELVS
+54 
-66 SSDVNERKGGILA
+66 
-79 IVSLIGVEGGN
+79 
-90 ATRISRFANYLRNL
+90 
-104 LPSSDPVVME
+104 
-114 MASKAMGHL
+114 
-123 SMAGDTFTAE
+123 
-133 YVEFEVKRAL
+133 
-143 EWLGADRNEGRRHAA
+143 
-158 VLVLRELAVSAPTF
+158 
-172 FFQQVQPFFD
+172 
-182 NIFYAVWDPKQAI
+182 
-195 REGAVSALRASLI
+195 
-208 LTTQRETK
+208 
-216 EMQKP
+216 
-221 QWYKQTFEEAEKGFD
+221 
-236 ETLAKEKGMNRD
+236 
-248 DRVHGALLILN
+248 
-259 ELVRISSMEG
+259 
-269 ERMREEME
+269 
-277 EITQQQLVHDKYC
+277 
-290 KELMGFGTKPR
+290 
-301 HITPFT
+301 
-307 SFQSVQPQQSNA
+307 
-319 LLGLLGYSTPQGFLT
+319 
-334 FGAAPLPAK
+334 
-343 SSLVESRYCRELMEE
+343 
-358 RFDQVCRWVLKYK
+358 
-371 TSKNPLI
+371 
-378 QMTILNLLPRLAAF
+378 
-392 QPHIFTDQYLS
+392 
-403 DTMGYLLGCLKKE
+403 
-416 KERTAAFQALGLL
+416 
-429 VVAVRAEIQPYLSK
+429 
-443 VLEIIKA
+443 
-450 ALPPKDFAHKRQKT
+450 
-464 MQVDATVFTCI
+464 
-475 SMLSRAMG
+475 
-483 PSIQPDIKELLE
+483 
-495 PMLAVGLSPAL
+495 
-506 TAVLYDLSRQI
+506 
-517 PQLKKDIQDGLLK
+517 
-530 MLSLVLMHKPLR
+530 
-542 HPGMPKGLAYQLAS
+542 
-556 PSLTNI
+556 
-562 PEASDVGSITL
+562 
-573 ALRTLGSFEFEG
+573 
-585 HSLTQFVRHCAD
+585 
-597 HFLNSEHKEIRMEA
+597 
-611 ARTCSRLLTPS
+611 
-622 IHLISGHVVS
+622 
-632 QTAVQ
+632 
-637 VVADVLSK
+637 
-645 LLVVGITDPDPDI
+645 
-658 RYCVLASLDERFD
+658 
-671 AHLAQAENLQA
+671 
-682 LFVALNDEVFEIR
+682 
-695 ELAICTIGRLSS
+695 
-707 MNPAF
+707 
-712 VMPFLR
+712 
-718 KMLIQILTELEHS
+718 ILTELEHS

-791 QVVGWSPQRS
+791 Q
-801 QESTVKGRQT
+801 
-811 LHFRQSAG
+811 
-819 DAQVDQ
+819 
-825 VFVFESVQEEAEAQL
+825 
-840 PRNQH
+840 
-845 RKPQENVS
+845 
-853 GLEMRKWMDELF
+853 
-865 PIIMDMLQDS
+865 
-875 SSLAKRQ
+875 
-882 VALWT
+882 
-887 LGQQVASTGYVVEPY
+887 
-902 RKYPSLL
+902 
-909 EVLLN
+909 
-914 FLKTEQNQGIRRE
+914 

-1048 DASIREFLFQQ
+1048 DANIREFLFQQ
-1059 MGMVVCFVKIHIRPY
+1059 LGMLVCFVKIHIRPY

-1134 GVTIKLLNAIQLFGA
+1134 SVTVKLLNAIQLFGA

-1168 PDVPLQA
+1168 QDVPLQA

-1198 IIHPIVRTLDSTPE
+1198 IIHPIVRTLDGTPE
-1212 LRSTSMDTLSS
+1212 LRTTSMDTLSS
-1223 LVFQLGKK
+1223 LVLQLGKK

-1238 VNKVML
+1238 VNKVMQ
-1244 KHRINHQRYDIL
+1244 KHRISHQRYDVL

-1271 DPLIFQHRQLR
+1271 DSLIYQHRQQR
-1282 GNQGDALV
+1282 SNQGDMLV
-1290 SGPVEAGPMKKLH
+1290 SGPVETGPMKKLH
-1303 VSTTALQ
+1303 VSTSALQ

-1349 LAQTYIPL
+1349 LAQAYIPL

-1370 SELSEDQQDELIRSI
+1370 SELSEEQQDELIRSI

-1410 SDKGPLPLRDDNG
+1410 SDKVTGSPPHTGGRCDPSTAAA
-1423 IVLLGERAAKCRAYA
+1423 RATEASTPA
-1438 KALHYKELE
+1438 
-1447 FQKGPSPLIL
+1447 Q
-1457 ESLIRSLDDDE
+1457 

>member
-1 MVIMSGTATVL
+1 MSGTVSIL
-12 QQFVSGLKS
+12 QQFANGLKS
-21 RNEDTRAKSAKD
+21 RSEETRAKAAKD
-33 LQHYVTTEL
+33 LQHYVTMEL
-42 RELSQDEATTFY
+42 REMSQEESTRFY
-54 DELNHHIFELVS
+54 DQLNHHIFELVS
-66 SSDVNERKGGILA
+66 SSDANERKGGILA
-79 IVSLIGVEGGN
+79 IASLIGVEGGN
-90 ATRISRFANYLRNL
+90 ATRIGRFANYLRNL
-104 LPSSDPVVME
+104 LPSNDPVVME
-114 MASKAMGHL
+114 MASKAIGRL
-123 SMAGDTFTAE
+123 AMAGDTFTAE

-158 VLVLRELAVSAPTF
+158 VLVLRELAISVPTF

-182 NIFYAVWDPKQAI
+182 NIFVAVWDPKQAI
-195 REGAVSALRASLI
+195 REGAVSALRACLI
-208 LTTQRETK
+208 LTTQREPK

-221 QWYKQTFEEAEKGFD
+221 QWYRHTYEEAEKGFD

-248 DRVHGALLILN
+248 DRIHGALLILN

-269 ERMREEME
+269 ERLREEME

-290 KELMGFGTKPR
+290 KDLMGFSTKPR

-307 SFQSVQPQQSNA
+307 SFQSLQPSQSNA
-319 LLGLLGYSTPQGFLT
+319 LAGLLGYSAHQGIMGFAT
-334 FGAAPLPAK
+334 SPVPVK
-343 SSLVESRYCRELMEE
+343 STLVESRCCRDLMEE
-358 RFDQVCRWVLKYK
+358 KFDQVCQWVLKCR
-371 TSKNPLI
+371 TSKNSLI
-378 QMTILNLLPRLAAF
+378 QMTVLNLLPRLAAF
-392 QPHIFTDQYLS
+392 RPSAFTADQYLP
-403 DTMGYLLGCLKKE
+403 DTMNHVLSCVKKE

-429 VVAVRAEIQPYLSK
+429 SVAVRSEFQAYLPK

-450 ALPPKDFAHKRQKT
+450 ALPPKDFAHKRQKSV
-464 MQVDATVFTCI
+464 QVDATVFTCI
-475 SMLSRAMG
+475 SMLARAMG
-483 PSIQPDIKELLE
+483 PSIQQDIKELLE

-542 HPGMPKGLAYQLAS
+542 HPGMPKGLAHQLAS

-622 IHLISGHVVS
+622 IHLISGHAHVVS

-658 RYCVLASLDERFD
+658 RFCVLASLDERFD

-682 LFVALNDEVFEIR
+682 LFVALNDQVFEIR
-695 ELAICTIGRLSS
+695 ELAICTVGRLSS

-731 GVGRNKEQ
+731 GVGRIKEQ

-766 ILKLKDPDPN
+766 IVKLKDPDPDPN
-776 PGVVISVLATIGELA
+776 PGVINNVLATIGELA
-791 QVVGWSPQRS
+791 QV
-801 QESTVKGRQT
+801 
-811 LHFRQSAG
+811 
-819 DAQVDQ
+819 
-825 VFVFESVQEEAEAQL
+825 
-840 PRNQH
+840 
-845 RKPQENVS
+845 S
-853 GLEMRKWMDELF
+853 GLEMRKWVDELF
-865 PIIMDMLQDS
+865 IIIMDMLQDS
-875 SSLAKRQ
+875 SLLAKRQ

-887 LGQQVASTGYVVEPY
+887 LGQLVASTGYVVEPY
-902 RKYPSLL
+902 RKYPTLL

-914 FLKTEQNQGIRRE
+914 FLKTEQNQGTRRE

-967 QDSAD
+967 QDSSD

-990 YPAVA
+990 YPAVSMVA
-995 IVTLMRIL
+995 LMRIF
-1003 RDPSLSN
+1003 RDQSLSQ
-1010 HHTMVVQAV
+1010 HHTMVVQAI

-1048 DASIREFLFQQ
+1048 DGAIREFLFQQ
-1059 MGMVVCFVKIHIRPY
+1059 LGMLVSFVRSHIRPY
-1074 MDDIF
+1074 MDEIV
-1079 TLIREYWTPN
+1079 TLMRDFWVMN
-1089 NPMQNTIILL
+1089 NSIQSTIILL

-1129 NSTGR
+1129 NSQGR
-1134 GVTIKLLNAIQLFGA
+1134 IVS
-1149 NLDDYLH
+1149 
-1156 LLLPPI
+1156 

-1168 PDVPLQA
+1168 PDVPVVA
-1175 RKVALETLDRL
+1175 RKAALETVDRL

-1198 IIHPIVRTLDSTPE
+1198 IIHPIVRTLDQSPE
-1212 LRSTSMDTLSS
+1212 LRTTAMDTLSS

-1238 VNKVML
+1238 VNKVL
-1244 KHRINHQRYDIL
+1244 VRHRINHQRYDVL
-1256 ICRIVKGYTLAEEEE
+1256 ICRIVKGYTLADEEE
-1271 DPLIFQHRQLR
+1271 DPLIYQHRMLR
-1282 GNQGDALV
+1282 SNQGETLP
-1290 SGPVEAGPMKKLH
+1290 SGPVETGPMKKLH
-1303 VSTTALQ
+1303 VSTINLQ
-1310 KAWGAARKVSKD
+1310 KAWGAARRVSKD

-1327 LRRLSVVLLKE
+1327 LRRLSLELLKD
-1338 SSSPALRSCWS
+1338 SSSPSLRSCWA
-1349 LAQTYIPL
+1349 LAQAYNPM
-1357 ARDLFNAAFLSCW
+1357 ARDLFNAAFVSCW
-1370 SELSEDQQDELIRSI
+1370 SELNEDQQDELIRSI

-1447 FQKGPSPLIL
+1447 FQKGPTPAIL
-1457 ESLIRSLDDDE
+1457 ESLIR

>member
-1 MVIMSGTATVL
+1 MSSTVSIL
-12 QQFVSGLKS
+12 QQFASGLKS
-21 RNEDTRAKSAKD
+21 RNEEIRAKAAKD
-33 LQHYVTTEL
+33 LQHYVTMEL
-42 RELSQDEATTFY
+42 REMSQEESTRFY
-54 DELNHHIFELVS
+54 DQLNHHIFELVS
-66 SSDVNERKGGILA
+66 SSDANERKGGILA
-79 IVSLIGVEGGN
+79 IASLIGVEGGN
-90 ATRISRFANYLRNL
+90 ATRIGRFANYLRNL
-104 LPSSDPVVME
+104 LPSNDPVVME
-114 MASKAMGHL
+114 MASKAIGRL
-123 SMAGDTFTAE
+123 ALAGDTFTAE

-158 VLVLRELAVSAPTF
+158 VLVLRELAISVPTF

-182 NIFYAVWDPKQAI
+182 NIFVAVWDPKQAI
-195 REGAVSALRASLI
+195 REGAVSALRACLI
-208 LTTQRETK
+208 LTTQREPK

-221 QWYKQTFEEAEKGFD
+221 QWYRHTYEEAEKGFD

-248 DRVHGALLILN
+248 DRIHGALLILN

-269 ERMREEME
+269 ERLREEME
-277 EITQQQLVHDKYC
+277 EITQQQMVHDKYC
-290 KELMGFGTKPR
+290 KDLLGFGTKPR

-307 SFQSVQPQQSNA
+307 SFQSVQPPQSNA
-319 LLGLLGYSTPQGFLT
+319 LVGLLGYSPHQGIMG
-334 FGAAPLPAK
+334 FGASPVPAK
-343 SSLVESRYCRELMEE
+343 STLVESRCCRDLMEE
-358 RFDQVCRWVLKYK
+358 KFDQVCLWVLKCR
-371 TSKNPLI
+371 TSKNSLI

-392 QPHIFTDQYLS
+392 RPSAFTADQYLP
-403 DTMGYLLGCLKKE
+403 DTMNHILSCVKKE

-429 VVAVRAEIQPYLSK
+429 SVAVRSEFQAYLSK

-450 ALPPKDFAHKRQKT
+450 ALPPKDFAHKRQKS

-475 SMLSRAMG
+475 SMLARAMG
-483 PSIQPDIKELLE
+483 PCIQQDIKELLE

-542 HPGMPKGLAYQLAS
+542 HPGMPKGLAHQLAS

-622 IHLISGHVVS
+622 IHLISGHAHVVS

-682 LFVALNDEVFEIR
+682 LFVALNDQVFEIR
-695 ELAICTIGRLSS
+695 ELAICTVGRLSS

-731 GVGRNKEQ
+731 GVGRIKEQ

-766 ILKLKDPDPN
+766 IVKLKDPDPDPN
-776 PGVVISVLATIGELA
+776 PGVINNVLATIGELA
-791 QVVGWSPQRS
+791 QV
-801 QESTVKGRQT
+801 
-811 LHFRQSAG
+811 
-819 DAQVDQ
+819 
-825 VFVFESVQEEAEAQL
+825 
-840 PRNQH
+840 
-845 RKPQENVS
+845 S
-853 GLEMRKWMDELF
+853 GLEMRKWVDELF
-865 PIIMDMLQDS
+865 IIIMDMLQDS
-875 SSLAKRQ
+875 SLLAKRQ

-887 LGQQVASTGYVVEPY
+887 LGQLVASTGYVVEPY
-902 RKYPSLL
+902 RKYPTLL
-909 EVLLN
+909 DVLLN
-914 FLKTEQNQGIRRE
+914 FLKTEQNQGTRRE

-967 QDSAD
+967 QDSSD

-990 YPAVA
+990 YPAVSMVA
-995 IVTLMRIL
+995 LMRIF
-1003 RDPSLSN
+1003 RDQSLSH
-1010 HHTMVVQAV
+1010 HHTMVVQAI

-1048 DASIREFLFQQ
+1048 DGAIREFLFQQ
-1059 MGMVVCFVKIHIRPY
+1059 LGMLVSFVRSHIRPY
-1074 MDDIF
+1074 MDEIV
-1079 TLIREYWTPN
+1079 TLMRDFWVMN
-1089 NPMQNTIILL
+1089 NSIQSTIILL

-1129 NSTGR
+1129 SSPGR
-1134 GVTIKLLNAIQLFGA
+1134 NVSVKLLNAIQLFGA

-1168 PDVPLQA
+1168 PDVPLVA
-1175 RKVALETLDRL
+1175 RKAALETVDRL

-1198 IIHPIVRTLDSTPE
+1198 IIHPIVRTLDLSPE
-1212 LRSTSMDTLSS
+1212 LRPTAMDTLSS

-1238 VNKVML
+1238 VNKVL
-1244 KHRINHQRYDIL
+1244 VRHRINHQRYDVL
-1256 ICRIVKGYTLAEEEE
+1256 ICRIVKGYTLADEEE
-1271 DPLIFQHRQLR
+1271 DPLIYQHRMLR
-1282 GNQGDALV
+1282 SSQGETLT
-1290 SGPVEAGPMKKLH
+1290 SGPVETGPMKKLH
-1303 VSTTALQ
+1303 VSTINLQ
-1310 KAWGAARKVSKD
+1310 KAWGAARRVSKD

-1327 LRRLSVVLLKE
+1327 LRRLSLELLKD
-1338 SSSPALRSCWS
+1338 SSSPSLRSCWA
-1349 LAQTYIPL
+1349 LAQAYNPM
-1357 ARDLFNAAFLSCW
+1357 ARDLFNAAFVSCW
-1370 SELSEDQQDELIRSI
+1370 SELNEDQQDELIRSI

-1392 DIAEVT
+1392 DIAGTWQNSWSTVT
-1398 QTLLN
+1398 
-1403 LAEFMEH
+1403 
-1410 SDKGPLPLRDDNG
+1410 RDDNG

-1447 FQKGPSPLIL
+1447 FQKGPTPAIL
-1457 ESLIRSLDDDE
+1457 ESLIRWKMLLWQIGVGRAMQQLSGLELQIEGFVPCCKMEGKVE

>member
-1 MVIMSGTATVL
+1 
-12 QQFVSGLKS
+12 K
-21 RNEDTRAKSAKD
+21 
-33 LQHYVTTEL
+33 
-42 RELSQDEATTFY
+42 LSQEEATQFY

-66 SSDVNERKGGILA
+66 SSDVNEKKGGILA

-114 MASKAMGHL
+114 MASKAMGRL

-236 ETLAKEKGMNRD
+236 ESLAKEKGMNRD
-248 DRVHGALLILN
+248 ERVHGALLILN

-269 ERMREEME
+269 ERLRAEME

-290 KELMGFGTKPR
+290 KEMMGFGTKPR

-319 LLGLLGYSTPQGFLT
+319 LLGLLGYNTPQGILT
-334 FGAAPLPAK
+334 FGAAPAPTK
-343 SSLVESRYCRELMEE
+343 TTLVESRYCREMMEE
-358 RFDQVCRWVLKYK
+358 RFNQVCQWVLKYR

-392 QPHIFTDQYLS
+392 QSHTFTDQYLS
-403 DTMGYLLGCLKKE
+403 DTMGHLLGSLKKE
-416 KERTAAFQALGLL
+416 KERMAAFQALGLL
-429 VVAVRAEIQPYLSK
+429 VVAVKTEIQPFLTR

-450 ALPPKDFAHKRQKT
+450 ALPPKDFAHKRQKS

-483 PSIQPDIKELLE
+483 PCIQQDIKELLE
-495 PMLAVGLSPAL
+495 PMLTVGLSPAL

-517 PQLKKDIQDGLLK
+517 PLLKKDIQDGLLK

-542 HPGMPKGLAYQLAS
+542 HPGMPKGLAHQLSS

-622 IHLISGHVVS
+622 IHLISGHGHVVS

-761 ILKAL
+761 ILKILTELEHSGVGRNKEQSARMLGHLVSNAPRLIRPYMEPILKAL

-791 QVVGWSPQRS
+791 Q
-801 QESTVKGRQT
+801 
-811 LHFRQSAG
+811 
-819 DAQVDQ
+819 
-825 VFVFESVQEEAEAQL
+825 
-840 PRNQH
+840 
-845 RKPQENVS
+845 VS

-1048 DASIREFLFQQ
+1048 DANIREFLFQQ
-1059 MGMVVCFVKIHIRPY
+1059 LGMLVCFVKIHIRPY

-1134 GVTIKLLNAIQLFGA
+1134 SVTVKLLNAIQLFGA

-1168 PDVPLQA
+1168 QDVPLQA
-1175 RKVALETLDRL
+1175 RKTIQAVLSACMIPTSNSGLDHHLAGTLQVALWTLGQQVASTGYVVEPYRKYPSL
-1186 TESLDFTDYASR
+1186 LEVLLNFLKTE
-1198 IIHPIVRTLDSTPE
+1198 
-1212 LRSTSMDTLSS
+1212 
-1223 LVFQLGKK
+1223 Q
-1231 YQIFIPM
+1231 
-1238 VNKVML
+1238 
-1244 KHRINHQRYDIL
+1244 
-1256 ICRIVKGYTLAEEEE
+1256 
-1271 DPLIFQHRQLR
+1271 
-1282 GNQGDALV
+1282 NQGIRRERV
-1290 SGPVEAGPMKKLH
+1290 SLCICEWDSIAVQQA
-1303 VSTTALQ
+1303 
-1310 KAWGAARKVSKD
+1310 SK
-1322 DWLEW
+1322 
-1327 LRRLSVVLLKE
+1327 
-1338 SSSPALRSCWS
+1338 
-1349 LAQTYIPL
+1349 
-1357 ARDLFNAAFLSCW
+1357 
-1370 SELSEDQQDELIRSI
+1370 
-1385 ELALTSQ
+1385 
-1392 DIAEVT
+1392 
-1398 QTLLN
+1398 
-1403 LAEFMEH
+1403 
-1410 SDKGPLPLRDDNG
+1410 
-1423 IVLLGERAAKCRAYA
+1423 
-1438 KALHYKELE
+1438 
-1447 FQKGPSPLIL
+1447 
-1457 ESLIRSLDDDE
+1457 